1 MEAISSEN
9 GATIAIK
16 LGSARV
22 VILISIH
29 TS

>member
-9 GATIAIK
+9 GAMMAIK
-16 LGSARV
+16 LGSASV